1 MAKHILLW
9 AASGLIAAIFVLDGA
24 FKLISPQ
31 SDQAMFARYGF
42 GLGFVI
48 VLGIIEVAAGLALLP
63 SRLAPWGAGALAA
76 LLLVGALLF
85 ATHREIR
92 LAIVHVCLA
101 ALVGALGMA
110 RRRGSATA

>member
-1 MAKHILLW
+1 MAKNVFLW
-9 AASGLIAAIFVLDGA
+9 ASSGLIAAFFALDGA
-24 FKLISPQ
+24 YKLFAPHAA
-31 SDQAMFARYGF
+31 QAMFARFGL

-48 VLGIIEVAAGLALLP
+48 ALGVFELAAGLALLP
-63 SRLAPWGAGALAA
+63 PRLAPWGAGALAA

-110 RRRGSATA
+110 RRQRSATA